1 MKFQDIIETVTTG
14 AVASIKIPGGM
25 GKITRR
31 ARLDIGIF
39 SKKKKKKKKKIREG
53 FEEETVMAGTGVPE
67 TSPVYKKSVKKFEKN
82 SLIKKKKKKKSKV
95 KQVKPFA

>member
-1 MKFQDIIETVTTG
+1 MKLKELLETITSN

-25 GKITRR
+25 GKIVRR
-31 ARLDIGIF
+31 AGLDIEIF

-67 TSPVYKKSVKKFEKN
+67 TSPVYKKSVEEFKKN

-95 KQVKPFA
+95 KQIKPFA